1 MKKRVLSIVCA
12 IAVIAAMLTVGIV
25 SSSAAGTT
33 LAEPIDKNFVVGD
46 WDFVASANL
55 ASGHTSST
63 ATGAITAAGKFGS
76 GYDKTF
82 TIVSKAAYDLSTG
95 FVSKST
101 LTFKNHY
108 TNYFGEYC
116 SMYIGDVAIGLELRV
131 QNVKGVANY
140 NVYIYYGGN
149 QIASYATTE
158 PNGEYAVKY
167 NNGKVSVSKGGT
179 DIEWTVTGGTSTEVE
194 ITGADFSETKI
205 GYRVSPNYSKS
216 ADTLRNWT
224 GVYLEALAGSSSS
237 EPASSEPASS
247 EPASSEPASSEP
259 ASSEPASSEP
269 ASSEPASSEPA
280 SSEAPVTGAP
290 LTAKIEKEFVKEDWE
305 GSVDNNSAIIADG
318 KLISGQGSVFNVNTK
333 IDYDLSNGFEF
344 KSTLKFKSHYANYYG
359 EYCSMYVGPVET
371 GIEVRIQNVKGSGLY
386 TAKLYY
392 GGEEIA
398 TYDLTNAPNG
408 EYMLRYKDGKVTVTL
423 GGAAIKWT
431 LADTSTATDVA
442 ISDAD
447 FLKNAS
453 VGFRIVGNYSG
464 GSNRNWSGFYLAP
477 VSTSNG
483 GNGDNSGAG
492 GVGGTGDARNL
503 VIPAVA
509 IVFGVCTVA
518 FVSVRKRNRA

>member
-224 GVYLEALAGSSSS
+224 GVYLEALAGSS
-237 EPASSEPASS
+237 
-247 EPASSEPASSEP
+247 
-259 ASSEPASSEP
+259 
-269 ASSEPASSEPA
+269 SSEPASSEPA